1 MRNGLTDRGADC
13 GGKSR
18 HESWPRTILA
28 SEVTGY
34 DHQTNVSAVTSWSSS
49 GQVTGGMCLRHD
61 ALGRLA
67 LVGGTTHYATYGDD
81 LTCVQDSEV
90 TQVTARYRYDARN
103 RRVARWLSST
113 AEWTYFAHGPGGE
126 LLSEMKR
133 TGDAAQPLAPEFARD
148 RDQTI

>member
-18 HESWPRTILA
+18 H
-28 SEVTGY
+28 GY

-81 LTCVQDSEV
+81 LTCVQDSDV

-133 TGDAAQPLAPEFARD
+133 TGDAAQPWAPEFARD